1 MFNLSDILKQSAET
15 YPNKDALV
23 MDDTH
28 LTYAELLQKV
38 NQLANGLK
46 SQGIQQSDRVLVAC
60 PNSIEFPIIYYAIL
74 KIGAVAVTV
83 NILSKQSELEYY
95 LKDTSAKAFFCH
107 HGSDQLK
114 LEKEGIAAFNAVDTC
129 RHFIIVGGASDAC
142 ENAMTLD
149 SLFKGQPTTCPTEPT
164 DEDDTAVILYTS
176 GTTGN
181 PKGAELTH
189 KNNLASAKIFLKA
202 QQATDKDVHLVALPL
217 FHCYAQEVQLNC
229 GLLAGST
236 VVLLERFDADMVLK
250 TFEKEN
256 VTLFAA
262 VPTIYW
268 ALLNQTDAS
277 DYDVEKIA
285 SKLRVGMSGGA
296 AMPVEVL
303 KATEEKFKF
312 TILEAWGLTES
323 TAAGT
328 LNQLGKQ
335 RKVGS
340 IGTPHDGIELRIV
353 DPDMNDVPLGQRGE
367 LVMKSDVV
375 MKSYYNRPQA
385 TAEAFHGGWLHTGD
399 IATQDE
405 DGYFYIVDRLKDM
418 IIRGGY
424 NVYPRELEEKIIEHP
439 DVSLVAVIGV
449 SDEKFG
455 EEVKAC
461 VVLNDNATITGEELI
476 QWIKPKVA
484 NYKYPRI
491 VEIVNALPMSA
502 TGKLL
507 KKELRK
513 RA

>member
-1 MFNLSDILKQSAET
+1 
-15 YPNKDALV
+15 
-23 MDDTH
+23 
-28 LTYAELLQKV
+28 
-38 NQLANGLK
+38 
-46 SQGIQQSDRVLVAC
+46 
-60 PNSIEFPIIYYAIL
+60 
-74 KIGAVAVTV
+74 
-83 NILSKQSELEYY
+83 
-95 LKDTSAKAFFCH
+95 
-107 HGSDQLK
+107 
-114 LEKEGIAAFNAVDTC
+114 
-129 RHFIIVGGASDAC
+129 
-142 ENAMTLD
+142 
-149 SLFKGQPTTCPTEPT
+149 
-164 DEDDTAVILYTS
+164 
-176 GTTGN
+176 
-181 PKGAELTH
+181 
-189 KNNLASAKIFLKA
+189 
-202 QQATDKDVHLVALPL
+202 
-217 FHCYAQEVQLNC
+217 
-229 GLLAGST
+229 
-236 VVLLERFDADMVLK
+236 
-250 TFEKEN
+250 
-256 VTLFAA
+256 
-262 VPTIYW
+262 
-268 ALLNQTDAS
+268 
-277 DYDVEKIA
+277 
-285 SKLRVGMSGGA
+285 MSGGA

-455 EEVKAC
+455 EEVKAY